1 MKKSVAATVRMHKWR
16 LEERA
21 RVVDELERLREKL
34 LGATAQLEA
43 ELGEPGRGRPALA
56 NQGYAQAVGQRRER
70 IAKSLADIDAQMDQ
84 ARKDVAEAFDELKKY
99 EAALANRE
107 RMRQKRGGR
116 NVAKAVEPAPAL
128 AILPEPQRR
137 AS

>member
-16 LEERA
+16 LEERT

-34 LGATAQLEA
+34 IAASTQLES
-43 ELGEPGRGRPALA
+43 ELGDPGRGRPALA

-70 IAKSLADIDAQMDQ
+70 IAKSLADVEAQMDQ

-107 RMRQKRGGR
+107 RMRQKRGR
-116 NVAKAVEPAPAL
+116 PAAAKAAEKTPVVVPV
-128 AILPEPQRR
+128 EPQRR
-137 AS
+137 VG

>member
-34 LGATAQLEA
+34 LGATAQLET
-43 ELGEPGRGRPALA
+43 ELNDQARARPLA
-56 NQGYAQAVGQRRER
+56 NNGYAQAVGQRRER
-70 IAKSLADIDAQMDQ
+70 IAKSLADIEAQMDQ

-107 RMRQKRGGR
+107 RMRLKRGGR
-116 NVAKAVEPAPAL
+116 APAKAAEAAPAEPART
-128 AILPEPQRR
+128 EPQRR
-137 AS
+137 TG

>member
-34 LGATAQLEA
+34 TSATAQLES
-43 ELGEPGRGRPALA
+43 ELGEPSRARPALA

-70 IAKSLADIDAQMDQ
+70 IAKSLADVETQMDQ

-116 NVAKAVEPAPAL
+116 VVAKAAEPAPTP

-137 AS
+137 TG

>member
-1 MKKSVAATVRMHKWR
+1 MRKTVAATVRMHKWR

-34 LGATAQLEA
+34 LGAAAQLEA
-43 ELGEPGRGRPALA
+43 ELGDYTRGRPAAA
-56 NQGYAQAVGQRRER
+56 NSGYVQAVGQRRER
-70 IAKSLADIDAQMDQ
+70 IAKSLADVEAQMDQ
-84 ARKDVAEAFDELKKY
+84 ARRDLAEAFEELKKY

-116 NVAKAVEPAPAL
+116 GTARTAVAVSAEPAPQ
-128 AILPEPQRR
+128 PQRR
-137 AS
+137 AG